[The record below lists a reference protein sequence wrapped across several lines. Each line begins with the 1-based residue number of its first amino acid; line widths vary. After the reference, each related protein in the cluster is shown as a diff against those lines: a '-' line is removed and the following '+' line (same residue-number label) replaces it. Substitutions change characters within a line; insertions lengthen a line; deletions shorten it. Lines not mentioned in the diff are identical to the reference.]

1 MQGRWERLAPLA
13 GPLFTV
19 LFAIAFFVSGETPDV
34 DASGE
39 KVISHYD
46 DEGKYYFALIAL
58 LIASAMFLFF
68 AGALRRA
75 LAVRTADW
83 LPTVLFGGAVV
94 YTVGLAMFAN
104 STIALL
110 DAADL
115 GDPQVAQAL
124 NITDNDNFFPAIT
137 GVAVVLLAAAWS
149 ILAARPRPIPAWLGW
164 VALVLGV
171 VAFAGPLGFISFL
184 AFPIWVLLV
193 GIVMYRSGPAPHVE
207 PATPAAPAA

>member
-1 MQGRWERLAPLA
+1 VQGRWERLAPLA

-46 DEGKYYFALIAL
+46 DEGKYYVALIAL
-58 LIASAMFLFF
+58 LISAAAFLFF
-68 AGALRRA
+68 AGALRNA
-75 LAVRTADW
+75 LATSVRAADW
-83 LPTVLFGGAVV
+83 LPTVVFGGAIV
-94 YTVGLAMFAN
+94 YTVGLAMFGN

-115 GDPQVAQAL
+115 GEPQVAQAL
-124 NITDNDNFFPAIT
+124 NISDNDNFFPAVT
-137 GVAVVLLAAAWS
+137 GIAVVLLAAAWS
-149 ILAARPRPIPAWLGW
+149 TLASRPRPIPAWLGW
-164 VALVLGV
+164 VALVLGI

-184 AFPIWVLLV
+184 AFPIWVLIV
-193 GIVMYRSGPAPHVE
+193 GILLYRRGTAPHTE
-207 PATPAAPAA
+207 PAVP

>member
-1 MQGRWERLAPLA
+1 VQGRWERLAPLT

-46 DEGKYYFALIAL
+46 EEGKYYVALIAL
-58 LIASAMFLFF
+58 LIGAAAFLFF
-68 AGALRRA
+68 AAALRNA
-75 LAVRTADW
+75 LATNVRTADW
-83 LPTVLFGGAVV
+83 LPTVAFGGAIV
-94 YTVGLAMFAN
+94 YTVGLAMFGN

-115 GDPQVAQAL
+115 GEPQVAQAL
-124 NITDNDNFFPAIT
+124 NISDNDNFFPAIT
-137 GVAVVLLAAAWS
+137 GVAVVLLAAAWC
-149 ILAARPRPIPAWLGW
+149 ILASRPRPIPAWLGW
-164 VALVLGV
+164 VALVLGI

-184 AFPIWVLLV
+184 AFPIWVLVV
-193 GIVMYRSGPAPHVE
+193 GILLYRRGTGPHAE
-207 PATPAAPAA
+207 PAAP